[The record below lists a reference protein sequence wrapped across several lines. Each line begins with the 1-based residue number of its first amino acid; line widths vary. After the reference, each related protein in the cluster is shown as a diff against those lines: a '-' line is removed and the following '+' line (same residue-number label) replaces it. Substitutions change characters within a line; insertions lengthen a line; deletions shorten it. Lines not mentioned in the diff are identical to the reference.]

1 MKKYRKVFLAATLLV
16 LAACGSSGGQ
26 PPSGKPFSYSVDI
39 ALKPNPEVRGG
50 KTLAAARSE
59 GGTVHLFVLDEILIN
74 PKSQAELD
82 AFLSRTGGTVIG
94 NDAVP
99 DPPPGSGIQIRPEY
113 KNPTQYLVRVDP
125 TRFDLGSFKADA
137 EKSGLSG
144 ATVFSSDAAARLL
157 AGIVKEK
164 AAGLSV
170 SPNFVAE
177 GDAILHR
184 TEEQP
189 LSGGGYED
197 ALGYSRFASTGSRS
211 SVAQMMQLIAAQ
223 PPTRR
228 ARIAIIDGG
237 FWLDSTGRSLS
248 ADLPTLPVQ
257 YDFNGDDY
265 VADGIEIASCSGGSS
280 CPWHGTGAAH
290 VAVGV
295 VNNRFGAAGTGG
307 QVADPM
313 LFKTS
318 LDWGQTSRA
327 IRTAVAW
334 RADVISMSFGA
345 GCDYLFCDVFFEF
358 NLYPALRNA
367 RDNGVVMVAAAGNSG
382 DSANGRLPCKASEDV
397 ICVGALN
404 DDSNTRF
411 NVPGWWASSF
421 GSAVD
426 IWAPTNLKAIYGN
439 NPAGALTLTTF
450 GGTSA
455 STPFIAGI
463 AAVLKAYNS
472 SLTSAQVTDILRRTA
487 WTDSPDSTVSH
498 YVNAYRAL
506 RELHSFSPDA
516 LEANDTSATATTLGT
531 PGSASSPTQR
541 NDLNL
546 HSLSD
551 RDHFRFTLSEYA
563 SLTIDIEFIPALGD
577 LIPILIKESGAV
589 GALERVTNELRSDG
603 RGRIYRVGLTP
614 PGTYRLV
621 ISPNTTTN
629 AYNLRVSRTDR
640 PMSPDSFEPNDTLAT
655 ARNLSSG
662 SFHANL
668 HNLSDVDYYW
678 FNPSVLTGLSNFF
691 FTIITRDMPLTLR
704 LFNSSDTE
712 ISNLN
717 CNSSAACA
725 LNIPSGVHK
734 VKVEPLTS
742 TSGRGRYT
750 FQALLSVNRNLLFPD
765 FNLFPDRP
773 LFWLEPSDPAIPGH
787 LIGLHDLFAFRE
799 VGKANKGIL
808 IGEGLKFSLL
818 SKTGQVIRQSTP
830 STNPQLPGAE
840 ISLSGLQNNELYVLL
855 VERQNAPSVI
865 DNETET
871 LGILPYSLGLG
882 N

>member
-1 MKKYRKVFLAATLLV
+1 MKHLRNTLIAIVILV
-16 LAACGSSGGQ
+16 LAACGGSSGQ
-26 PPSGKPFSYSVDI
+26 PPSGKPFSYSVD
-39 ALKPNPEVRGG
+39 ASLKPSPEVRGG
-50 KTLAAARSE
+50 KMLAAAQSE

-74 PKSQAELD
+74 PRSQAELD
-82 AFLSRTGGTVIG
+82 AFLSRTNGLLIG
-94 NDAVP
+94 NNTVP
-99 DPPPGSGIQIRPEY
+99 EPPAGSGIQIRPEY
-113 KNPTQYLVRVDP
+113 KTPTQYLVKVDP

-144 ATVFSSDAAARLL
+144 ATVFSSDGAARLL
-157 AGIVKEK
+157 AGIVREK

-177 GDAILHR
+177 GDALLYR

-197 ALGYSRFASTGSRS
+197 ALSDSRFASTGSRT

-228 ARIAIIDGG
+228 ARVAILDGG
-237 FWLDSTGRSLS
+237 FWLDASGNSLS
-248 ADLPTLPVQ
+248 ADLPTTPLQ
-257 YDFNGDDY
+257 YDFEGDDY
-265 VADGIEIASCSGGSS
+265 TANGIGSNTCSGGSS

-290 VAVGV
+290 VATAIP
-295 VNNRFGAAGTGG
+295 NNRFGAAGTGG

-313 LFKTS
+313 LFKIN
-318 LDWGQTSRA
+318 LYYVGAVARA

-334 RADVISMSFGA
+334 GADVISMSFGYN
-345 GCDYLFCDVFFEF
+345 CDNFFCDAFFED
-358 NLYPALRNA
+358 NIYAALRNA
-367 RDNGVVMVAAAGNSG
+367 RDNGVVMTAAAGNSG

-397 ICVGALN
+397 ICVGALT
-404 DDSNTRF
+404 DDGNTRF

-439 NPAGALTLTTF
+439 DPAGSLTLVTF

-463 AAVLKAYNS
+463 AAALKAYNP
-472 SLTSAQVTDILRRTA
+472 SLTSAQVTDLLRRTA

-506 RELHSFSPDA
+506 REVHSFSPDA
-516 LEANDTSATATTLGT
+516 LETNNASATATALGT
-531 PGSASSPTQR
+531 PGSTSSPTQR

-563 SLTIDIEFIPALGD
+563 SLAIDIEFIPALGD
-577 LIPILIKESGAV
+577 LILTFIKESGAV
-589 GALERVTNELRSDG
+589 GVPERVSNELRSDG
-603 RGRIYRVGLTP
+603 RGRIYGVGLVP
-614 PGTYRLV
+614 PGTYRLAV
-621 ISPNTTTN
+621 APASSTN
-629 AYNLRVSRTDR
+629 SYNLRISRTDR
-640 PMSPDSFEPNDTLAT
+640 PMTPDAYEANDTLAT
-655 ARNLSSG
+655 ARGLSSG
-662 SFHANL
+662 SFNANL

-678 FNPSVLTGLSNFF
+678 FNPSVLTGVGNFF
-691 FTIITRDMPLTLR
+691 FTVTTRDMPLTLR

-725 LNIPSGVHK
+725 LNIPGGVHK

-742 TSGRGRYT
+742 TRGRYT
-750 FQALLSVNRNLLFPD
+750 FQAQLVLDRNDLFPD

-773 LFWLEPSDPAIPGH
+773 FFWLEPGDPAIPGH
-787 LIGLHDLFAFRE
+787 LIGLQDLFAFRE

-855 VERQNAPSVI
+855 IERLNAPGVI
-865 DNETET
+865 DNEIET
-871 LGILPYSLGLG
+871 LGSLPYSLDLG